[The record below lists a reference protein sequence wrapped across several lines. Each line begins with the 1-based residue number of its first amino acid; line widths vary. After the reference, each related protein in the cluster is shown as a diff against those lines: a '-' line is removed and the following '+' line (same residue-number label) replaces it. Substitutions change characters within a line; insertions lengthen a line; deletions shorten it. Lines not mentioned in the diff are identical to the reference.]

1 MMVEDLDHHV
11 LERIGKSDL
20 INLTALLKGMDF
32 FLKVNIRRILIFNM
46 LFKWFK
52 NTRKP
57 IGPSVEEA
65 QNESME
71 TQGFK
76 SGIGINVL
84 LVGEVAEIIDKS
96 PEATLEVIRSWMYQK
111 R

>member
-1 MMVEDLDHHV
+1 
-11 LERIGKSDL
+11 
-20 INLTALLKGMDF
+20 
-32 FLKVNIRRILIFNM
+32 M
-46 LFKWFK
+46 LFKWLK

-57 IGPSVEEA
+57 TGPSVEEA

-71 TQGFK
+71 PQVFK

-84 LVGEVAEIIDKS
+84 LVGEVAEIIDKC
-96 PEATLEVIRSWMYQK
+96 PEATLEIIRSWMYQK

>member
-1 MMVEDLDHHV
+1 
-11 LERIGKSDL
+11 
-20 INLTALLKGMDF
+20 
-32 FLKVNIRRILIFNM
+32 M

-57 IGPSVEEA
+57 ISPSVDEA
-65 QNESME
+65 QNESTG

-76 SGIGINVL
+76 SGIGIHVL
-84 LVGEVAEIIDKS
+84 LVGEVAEIIDKC
-96 PEATLEVIRSWMYQK
+96 PEAALKIIRSWMYQK